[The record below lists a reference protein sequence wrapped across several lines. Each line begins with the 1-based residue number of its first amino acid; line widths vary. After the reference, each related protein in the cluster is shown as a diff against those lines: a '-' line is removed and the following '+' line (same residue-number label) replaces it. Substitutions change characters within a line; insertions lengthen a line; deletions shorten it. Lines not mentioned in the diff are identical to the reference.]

1 MKKLVIINNEPIE
14 NMAIGLNSTL
24 FYALINI
31 FHGKKVYFLD
41 VSKWDNTFI
50 INPSLLE
57 LQQDLALELLS
68 KYKQENNLIRDKAK
82 QQQKHILSIVS
93 QYLNTKNLLKNITNQ
108 KEIEQIVKEASFL
121 NRLEPMKA
129 PFPPCGLENFQEFL
143 TKLQQNFSNIHCPV
157 DLSDKEYV
165 NNLSTPTASFKTKNL
180 WQNQQKIQN
189 AFLQVITDF
198 KKLYPQLPNIKI
210 VIKPKDSAQSTGVFS
225 IEFIEQKE
233 EFVALNSQQYLVSNN
248 ILKSSAKSQTD
259 LLINLLQKQC
269 FQNNNSQQKIID
281 IYGAEIL
288 LQPFLAGI
296 TIGDFR
302 TILFKDNQQKF
313 YVAGTVFR
321 KKISQNSFT
330 TCTTAGQS
338 IITTADKYLKNLQPF
353 INKTLKYLQEN
364 NLKYKNVHFMGLD
377 FIAKTAD
384 AKEFF
389 LGEMNMHCPALI
401 SMLGNN
407 FDDACDINKYFISNL
422 F

>member
-233 EFVALNSQQYLVSNN
+233 EFVALNSQQYLVNNN

-269 FQNNNSQQKIID
+269 LQNNNSQQKIID

-321 KKISQNSFT
+321 QKISQNGFT
-330 TCTTAGQS
+330 TCATAGQS

>member
-1 MKKLVIINNEPIE
+1 MRKLVIINNEPIE

-31 FHGKKVYFLD
+31 FQGKKVYFLD

-50 INPSLLE
+50 TNPSLLE

-82 QQQKHILSIVS
+82 QQQKHILSTVS
-93 QYLNTKNLLKNITNQ
+93 QYFNTKNLLKNITNQ

-143 TKLQQNFSNIHCPV
+143 TKLQQKFSNIHCPV
-157 DLSDKEYV
+157 GLSDKEYID
-165 NNLSTPTASFKTKNL
+165 NLSTPTASFKTKNL

-189 AFLQVITDF
+189 AFLQVIADF

-225 IEFIEQKE
+225 IEFTQQKE
-233 EFVALNSQQYLVSNN
+233 EFIALNSQQYLVSNN

-269 FQNNNSQQKIID
+269 LQNNNSQQKIID

-296 TIGDFR
+296 KIGDFR

-321 KKISQNSFT
+321 QKISQNGFT
-330 TCTTAGQS
+330 TCATAGQS
-338 IITTADKYLKNLQPF
+338 IITIADKYLKNLQPF

>member
-1 MKKLVIINNEPIE
+1 MKQLVIINNEPIE

-31 FHGKKVYFLD
+31 FQGKKVYFLD

-82 QQQKHILSIVS
+82 QQQKHILSTVS

-108 KEIEQIVKEASFL
+108 KEVEKILKEAIFL
-121 NRLEPMKA
+121 NRVEPMKA

-143 TKLQQNFSNIHCPV
+143 TKLQQKFSNIHCPV
-157 DLSDKEYV
+157 GLSDKECIS
-165 NNLSTPTASFKTKNL
+165 NLSTPTASFKTKNL

-189 AFLQVITDF
+189 AFLQVTADF
-198 KKLYPQLPNIKI
+198 KKLYPQLRNIKI
-210 VIKPKDSAQSTGVFS
+210 VVKPKDSAQSTGVFS
-225 IEFIEQKE
+225 IEFTEQKE
-233 EFVALNSQQYLVSNN
+233 EFIALNTQQYLVSNN

-269 FQNNNSQQKIID
+269 FQSNNSQQKIID

-302 TILFKDNQQKF
+302 TILFKDNQQNF

-321 KKISQNSFT
+321 QKISQNGFT
-330 TCTTAGQS
+330 TCATAGQS
-338 IITTADKYLKNLQPF
+338 IITNADKYLKNLQPF

-389 LGEMNMHCPALI
+389 LAEMNMHCPALI

-407 FDDACDINKYFISNL
+407 FDDACDINNTISQI
-422 F
+422 

>member
-31 FHGKKVYFLD
+31 FQGKKVYFLD

-50 INPSLLE
+50 TNPSLLE

-82 QQQKHILSIVS
+82 QQQKHILSTIS

-121 NRLEPMKA
+121 NRLEPMES

-143 TKLQQNFSNIHCPV
+143 TKLQQKFSNIHCPIG
-157 DLSDKEYV
+157 LSDKEYID
-165 NNLSTPTASFKTKNL
+165 NLSTPTASFKTKNL

-189 AFLQVITDF
+189 AFLQVIADF

-225 IEFIEQKE
+225 IEFTQQKE
-233 EFVALNSQQYLVSNN
+233 EFIALNSQQYLVNNN

-269 FQNNNSQQKIID
+269 LQNNNSQQKIID

-321 KKISQNSFT
+321 QKISQTGFT
-330 TCTTAGQS
+330 TCATAGQS
-338 IITTADKYLKNLQPF
+338 IITTADKYLQNLQPF

-407 FDDACDINKYFISNL
+407 FDDAYDINTISYF
-422 F
+422 

>member
-1 MKKLVIINNEPIE
+1 MRKLVIINNEPIE

-31 FHGKKVYFLD
+31 FQGKKVYFLD

-50 INPSLLE
+50 TNPSLLE

-82 QQQKHILSIVS
+82 QQQKHILSTVS
-93 QYLNTKNLLKNITNQ
+93 QYFNTKNLLKNITNQ

-143 TKLQQNFSNIHCPV
+143 TKLQQKFSNIHCPV
-157 DLSDKEYV
+157 GLSDKEYID
-165 NNLSTPTASFKTKNL
+165 NLSTPTTSFKTKNL

-189 AFLQVITDF
+189 AFLQVIADF

-225 IEFIEQKE
+225 IEFTQQKE
-233 EFVALNSQQYLVSNN
+233 EFIALNSQQYLVSNN

-269 FQNNNSQQKIID
+269 LQNNNSQQKIID

-321 KKISQNSFT
+321 QKISQNGFT
-330 TCTTAGQS
+330 TCATAGQS
-338 IITTADKYLKNLQPF
+338 IITIADKYLKNLQPF